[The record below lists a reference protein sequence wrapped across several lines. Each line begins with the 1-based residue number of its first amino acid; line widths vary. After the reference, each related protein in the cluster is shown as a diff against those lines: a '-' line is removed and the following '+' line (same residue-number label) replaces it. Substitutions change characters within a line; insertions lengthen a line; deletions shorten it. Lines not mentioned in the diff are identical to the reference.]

1 MKKILITGAG
11 SYIGTSFENYM
22 GHWSDRYSVDTVD
35 MIDGS
40 WREKDFSGYDV
51 VFHVA
56 GIAHADV
63 GHASEETK
71 KKYYAINTD
80 LTVETA
86 KKAKSDGVKQFIFM
100 SSAIVYGESA
110 PMGKTKIITKDTKPE
125 PANFYGDSKLQ
136 AENGINP
143 LNDEAFKVVVLRPP
157 MIYGKGS
164 KGNYP
169 MLAKMARKL
178 PIFPNVKNQRS
189 MLYVGNL
196 CEFIKL
202 MIDNEEAGMYHPQ
215 NAEYVSTS
223 EMVKEIAK
231 VYGKKIWVT
240 KFLNP
245 FVWLA
250 SKVPGKVGGLANKA
264 FGNFVYDKII
274 SEYKNSSY
282 IKIDLSKS
290 IVMTEEGNG

>member
-11 SYIGTSFENYM
+11 SYIGTTFENYIKQ
-22 GHWSDRYSVDTVD
+22 WPDKYSVDTVD

-40 WREKDFSGYDV
+40 WREKDFGGYDV

-80 LTVETA
+80 LTIETA
-86 KKAKSDGVKQFIFM
+86 KKAKVDGVKQFVFM
-100 SSAIVYGESA
+100 SSAIVFGESA
-110 PMGKTKIITKDTKPE
+110 PMGKSKVITKDTKLT

-136 AENGINP
+136 AENGINQ
-143 LNDEAFKVVVLRPP
+143 LNDKSFKVVILRPP

-169 MLAKMARKL
+169 MLAKIARKM

-196 CEFIKL
+196 CEFIRL
-202 MIDNEEAGMYHPQ
+202 MIDNNEAGTFNPQ
-215 NAEYVSTS
+215 NSEYVSTS
-223 EMVKEIAK
+223 EMVRQIAK
-231 VYGKKIWVT
+231 VYGKKIWIT
-240 KFLNP
+240 KLLNP

-250 SKVPGKVGGLANKA
+250 SKVPGKIGGLANKA
-264 FGNFVYDKII
+264 FGNFAYDMGM
-274 SEYKNSSY
+274 SEYGSEEYRKFTLEMS
-282 IKIDLSKS
+282 
-290 IVMTEEGNG
+290 VGMTEI

>member
-11 SYIGTSFENYM
+11 SYIGRSFEKYI
-22 GHWSDRYSVDTVD
+22 GQWSDKYSVDTVD

-40 WREKDFSGYDV
+40 WREKDFRGYDV

-63 GHASEETK
+63 GYASDETK
-71 KKYYAINTD
+71 KKYYTINTE

-86 KKAKSDGVKQFIFM
+86 KKAKKNGVKQFIFM

-110 PMGKTKIITKDTKPE
+110 PMGKYKIITKETKPE

-143 LNDEAFKVVVLRPP
+143 LSDESFKVVVLRPP

-169 MLAKMARKL
+169 MLVKMARKL
-178 PIFPNVKNQRS
+178 PVFPNVKNQRS

-202 MIDNEEAGMYHPQ
+202 MIDNEEAGIFHPQ
-215 NAEYVSTS
+215 NSEYVSTS
-223 EMVKEIAK
+223 EMVRQIAN
-231 VYGKKIWVT
+231 VHGKKIWIT
-240 KFLNP
+240 KLLNP
-245 FVWLA
+245 LVWLV
-250 SKVPGKVGGLANKA
+250 SKVPGKIGGLANKA
-264 FGNFVYDKII
+264 FGNFAYDMGM
-274 SEYKNSSY
+274 SEYGECKYN
-282 IKIDLSKS
+282 
-290 IVMTEEGNG
+290 IVDFGETIMKTEGEN